1 MSSWM
6 GKSETENE
14 DPSNIILTHD
24 LQDCLEESLDFNFD
38 NVYIPSNE
46 KHDDKLGSDNHFV
59 GKLEHAEES
68 VGFIWQT
75 VSLDEIYMQI
85 NPGISNKIELEP
97 SHAIVTVTSTNPNTK
112 ETTINRFHCE
122 YNGCTRTYSTV
133 GNLRTHMKTHKGEFR
148 FKCTEPG
155 CGKAFLTSYSL
166 KIHIRVHTK
175 VKPFQC
181 SEGDCH
187 KAFNTL
193 YRLRAHERLH
203 NGKTFNCHAEGCA
216 KFFTTLSD
224 LKKHIRTHTREK
236 PYKCKEPGCGK
247 AFTASHH
254 LKTHQRIHT
263 GEKPYAC
270 RETIECH
277 RAFSTPHSLKS
288 HIKTHQK
295 QEKLKPEPKSK
306 CENVP
311 KTDLLSQNEIE
322 EKQANENTSEDN
334 INIEELRNID
344 NGNFSYDFDG
354 NSNFN
359 TYIRDTLDWDQI
371 NKSFEYT
378 ENENDGFQKDNTS
391 NTKQVPDILNE
402 SIDIQAI
409 NFDNLYS
416 SFTYDDNNIIKS
428 NFVDQSA
435 ANSLKLQIETETKA
449 KYAAVIEE
457 QFEIA
462 NRLKDYATV
471 NTEDVPLQ
479 LSYNIGTENVEDGK
493 DGETLIDNTK
503 LELEENSIITE
514 FENAG
519 INLYDIGNSTNNFN
533 LFNTVYDGDEN
544 AKIDT
549 QNIKVISVDTINT
562 DTETSSVSNDSVNL
576 DKQLYTPEALQMSL
590 ACDEEMSSAW
600 IDAVS
605 YASSTS
611 QINIFQE
618 NVNENP
624 LVAVPTTIQTYL
636 DLPPVRSNVPVADTV
651 STPSNKKAATDLL
664 KTLTSEANICSCE
677 NCTCIDNSSCQN
689 RSGFENSSKT
699 NNANSQNPFVNDK
712 ATGFPGASHLPDN
725 YVHHSSPEVRST
737 SSSRTSTVR
746 CDSRNSSQ
754 NKNCCT
760 SNEAQQNLTADGLL
774 ASLSQLLTNNTKKSG
789 CVGVNNALKLATQSN
804 GNCTKKGDDCCVV
817 VCLKTMDQLR
827 QMLNLAT
834 GCNGFQNL
842 LNGCVKNDIC
852 AVPK

>member
-1 MSSWM
+1 
-6 GKSETENE
+6 
-14 DPSNIILTHD
+14 
-24 LQDCLEESLDFNFD
+24 
-38 NVYIPSNE
+38 
-46 KHDDKLGSDNHFV
+46 
-59 GKLEHAEES
+59 
-68 VGFIWQT
+68 
-75 VSLDEIYMQI
+75 MQI

-344 NGNFSYDFDG
+344 NG
-354 NSNFN
+354 
-359 TYIRDTLDWDQI
+359 
-371 NKSFEYT
+371 
-378 ENENDGFQKDNTS
+378 FQKDNTS

-562 DTETSSVSNDSVNL
+562 DTETR
-576 DKQLYTPEALQMSL
+576 E
-590 ACDEEMSSAW
+590 C
-600 IDAVS
+600 
-605 YASSTS
+605 
-611 QINIFQE
+611 
-618 NVNENP
+618 
-624 LVAVPTTIQTYL
+624 
-636 DLPPVRSNVPVADTV
+636 
-651 STPSNKKAATDLL
+651 
-664 KTLTSEANICSCE
+664 
-677 NCTCIDNSSCQN
+677 
-689 RSGFENSSKT
+689 
-699 NNANSQNPFVNDK
+699 
-712 ATGFPGASHLPDN
+712 
-725 YVHHSSPEVRST
+725 
-737 SSSRTSTVR
+737 
-746 CDSRNSSQ
+746 
-754 NKNCCT
+754 
-760 SNEAQQNLTADGLL
+760 
-774 ASLSQLLTNNTKKSG
+774 
-789 CVGVNNALKLATQSN
+789 
-804 GNCTKKGDDCCVV
+804 
-817 VCLKTMDQLR
+817 
-827 QMLNLAT
+827 
-834 GCNGFQNL
+834 
-842 LNGCVKNDIC
+842 
-852 AVPK
+852 

>member
-1 MSSWM
+1 MSKWM
-6 GKSETENE
+6 RKSESENE
-14 DPSNIILTHD
+14 ASNHIVVTHD
-24 LQDCLEESLDFNFD
+24 LQDCLDESLDFNF
-38 NVYIPSNE
+38 NNIYVPSNE
-46 KHDDKLGSDNHFV
+46 KRNDQLDSDNHFI
-59 GKLEHAEES
+59 GKIEHAEEN
-68 VGFIWQT
+68 VGRFIWQT

-85 NPGISNKIELEP
+85 NPSATNKIEFEPGLEP
-97 SHAIVTVTSTNPNTK
+97 SHAIVTVTSTDPNTK

-122 YNGCTRTYSTV
+122 YDGCTRTYSTV

-181 SEGDCH
+181 NQDGCH

-203 NGKTFNCHAEGCA
+203 NGKTFNCYAEGCT

-236 PYKCKEPGCGK
+236 PYKCKEAGCGK

-270 RETIECH
+270 KETVECH

-295 QEKLKPEPKSK
+295 HEKLTGEPKSK
-306 CENVP
+306 SENASQ
-311 KTDLLSQNEIE
+311 TDRPSQIEIENNQQNENMS
-322 EKQANENTSEDN
+322 KDN
-334 INIEELRNID
+334 IDIEELRNFD
-344 NGNFSYDFDG
+344 NGNLSFDFDG
-354 NSNFN
+354 NCNFN

-378 ENENDGFQKDNTS
+378 ENENDGFQKQNSSDR
-391 NTKQVPDILNE
+391 KEVPDILNTN
-402 SIDIQAI
+402 IDIQEI
-409 NFDNLYS
+409 NFDNLYNS
-416 SFTYDDNNIIKS
+416 LTFSDNNVTDI
-428 NFVDQSA
+428 NFLDQ
-435 ANSLKLQIETETKA
+435 NGTDSLKLQIETEAKA

-457 QFEIA
+457 QFETA

-519 INLYDIGNSTNNFN
+519 INLYDIGNN
-533 LFNTVYDGDEN
+533 LFNTAYDGSEN
-544 AKIDT
+544 AKADT
-549 QNIKVISVDTINT
+549 QKIKIISVDTVKTAN
-562 DTETSSVSNDSVNL
+562 ETSTLSNDSVNL

-600 IDAVS
+600 IDAVN
-605 YASSTS
+605 YASGSS

-618 NVNENP
+618 SVNENP

-636 DLPPVRSNVPVADTV
+636 NLPPVQSNVPVTETM
-651 STPSNKKAATDLL
+651 SIPNKTNTTTDVL
-664 KTLTSEANICSCE
+664 KTLISDICSCADCHCVDNN
-677 NCTCIDNSSCQN
+677 NCRSCISYEHGSKNNSETL
-689 RSGFENSSKT
+689 FI
-699 NNANSQNPFVNDK
+699 NNGAVI
-712 ATGFPGASHLPDN
+712 FPHADI
-725 YVHHSSPEVRST
+725 ST
-737 SSSRTSTVR
+737 APPMTESFSSSSQEETSIA
-746 CDSRNSSQ
+746 SPHSNSSQ
-754 NKNCCT
+754 CQQQDAPKTKECCST
-760 SNEAQQNLTADGLL
+760 NGTQPGSTANGLL
-774 ASLSQLLTNNTKKSG
+774 ASLSQLLTNNTSKSG
-789 CVGVNNALKLATQSN
+789 CLATNSASKIATQSN
-804 GNCTKKGDDCCVV
+804 GHCNKKGDECCVV

-834 GCNGFQNL
+834 SCNGFQNL
-842 LNGCVKNDIC
+842 LLGCAKNDIC
-852 AVPK
+852 TVPK